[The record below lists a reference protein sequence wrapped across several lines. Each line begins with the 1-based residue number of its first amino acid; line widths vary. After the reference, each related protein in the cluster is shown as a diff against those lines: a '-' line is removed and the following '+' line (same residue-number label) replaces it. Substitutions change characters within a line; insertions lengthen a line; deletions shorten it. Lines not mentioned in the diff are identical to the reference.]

1 VAFLTISILEEGS
14 MDRIDAIKVLLTAQD
29 EGSLAAAD
37 RKVGQSPATVSRAM
51 ALSFRHCI
59 VWNSR
64 EQTERCRHA
73 LCQYLPAVA
82 DRARR
87 GRFAGD
93 QPKPAPIATLAVTA
107 SVLTGEDV

>member
-51 ALSFRHCI
+51 AY
-59 VWNSR
+59 
-64 EQTERCRHA
+64 RCRSA
-73 LCQYLPAVA
+73 
-82 DRARR
+82 
-87 GRFAGD
+87 
-93 QPKPAPIATLAVTA
+93 TA
-107 SVLTGEDV
+107 SLGTRASKLSDVGTRYANICRRLLTALDEAGSPVTSRSRRRLPRWR